1 MIDNF
6 FPKFLLYKGHVYLIL
21 SLYLG
26 LGKLTAQSFAAGCAS
41 TCWYCYP
48 FGGGRNTFNS

>member
-1 MIDNF
+1 MIDDF
-6 FPKFLLYKGHVYLIL
+6 FPIFLLYNGHVYLIL

-26 LGKLTAQSFAAGCAS
+26 LGKLMAQSFAAGCAS